1 MTDEYAANADTSG
14 GLAHLG
20 EVLSVPSARKRNRSV
35 EALGSICLGITTLCS
50 VPIFAGGY
58 YPSYLGAVWCVTW
71 WKKSKQ
77 RKDNE

>member
-50 VPIFAGGY
+50 VPILLVAITII
-58 YPSYLGAVWCVTW
+58 LGCRVVRNVVEEIKAEE
-71 WKKSKQ
+71 
-77 RKDNE
+77 R

>member
-50 VPIFAGGY
+50 VPILLVAITII
-58 YPSYLGAVWCVTW
+58 LGCHVVRNVVEEIKAEE
-71 WKKSKQ
+71 
-77 RKDNE
+77 R